1 MIPLL
6 HEIAPEKFVDAWLSA
21 NRNNWRDVS
30 YALENRYRS
39 SQLERDLSLER
50 DWAMRVL
57 KELNRR
63 ADGEAGFRA
72 LRIKRIR
79 PKVLVEL
86 AQAAGNC

>member
-1 MIPLL
+1 MNPD
-6 HEIAPEKFVDAWLSA
+6 P
-21 NRNNWRDVS
+21 
-30 YALENRYRS
+30 

-50 DWAMRVL
+50 DWALRVL

-63 ADGEAGFRA
+63 PDGEAGFRA